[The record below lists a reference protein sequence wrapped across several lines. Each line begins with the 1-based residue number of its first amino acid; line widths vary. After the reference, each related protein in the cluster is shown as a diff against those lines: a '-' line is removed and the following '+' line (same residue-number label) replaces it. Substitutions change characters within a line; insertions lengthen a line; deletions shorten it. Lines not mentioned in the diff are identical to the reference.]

1 MLYMR
6 TTKNIQLAKNID
18 GEIFIKKLGFYVML
32 F

>member
-1 MLYMR
+1 MLYMQ
-6 TTKNIQLAKNID
+6 TTKNIQPANNID